1 MTQIN
6 FGVKKDM
13 EIPFG
18 ISISIIKVKQW
29 PAYRTQIESAD
40 SLFSAADLEVQFLG
54 QVTDRYS
61 EIKGQQFHGKNA
73 CANHFE
79 FSISHVEHW
88 LAYRTWLESAD
99 SIFRSA
105 DLEG

>member
-18 ISISIIKVKQW
+18 ISISIIKVKHW
-29 PAYRTQIESAD
+29 PAYRTQ
-40 SLFSAADLEVQFLG
+40 
-54 QVTDRYS
+54 
-61 EIKGQQFHGKNA
+61 
-73 CANHFE
+73 
-79 FSISHVEHW
+79 
-88 LAYRTWLESAD
+88 LESAD

-105 DLEG
+105 DLEVQFLSHVTYRYLEIKGSSDRNNSWMEKQLR